1 MVKATI
7 PSKDERLTRLLLKAG
22 IPVGP
27 LFVGL
32 SLIVGLTSS
41 GFHFGKH
48 EVSLLLVGSTGWL
61 QMANF
66 ILTGMLGVATAVG
79 LRRALH
85 PGKAGTWGP
94 ILFGLYGIFLI
105 IAGCFHPDPQLGF
118 PSGAPQ
124 GIPSS
129 PSVHA
134 TMHSVAFSLL
144 ALAIVASGFV
154 FARRFATSGK
164 RGWMSYSI
172 ASSVS
177 ILIFV
182 FLGSAL
188 MAEGLGGLPLLGAAI
203 TISCWVSAIAVQTLR
218 GIDENAH

>member
-1 MVKATI
+1 MAHAST
-7 PSKDERLTRLLLKAG
+7 PSKDDRLTRFLLKAG

-32 SLIVGLTSS
+32 SLILGLTSS

-66 ILTGMLGVATAVG
+66 ILTGMLGVASAVG

-129 PSVHA
+129 PSGHA
-134 TMHSVAFSLL
+134 TIHSIAFSLL

-154 FARRFATSGK
+154 FARRFAALGK
-164 RGWMSYSI
+164 RGWMSYGI
-172 ASSVS
+172 TSSVS

-182 FLGSAL
+182 ILGSAL
-188 MAEGLGGLPLLGAAI
+188 MGEGRGGLPLLGAAI
-203 TISCWVSAIAVQTLR
+203 TISFWVSAIAVQTLR
-218 GIDENAH
+218 GINEITH